1 MRFTPSLA
9 STVITDETTD
19 IIADHTEIVEE
30 DSLSV
35 IDLDGGNT
43 TSPSF
48 LPTSVS
54 YTLDSFDELPQN
66 EPTTVSVPI
75 DTTVLDN
82 PVQSLS
88 WRPST
93 ELSALSAPTPRA
105 KLNMR
110 PHSTIEVL
118 SSASTS
124 TATNQSPST
133 SKPLVKEEIT
143 RSKLL
148 RRTFQHQNIPQLHTN
163 RTRPPCHQ
171 NPIQSAKR
179 AILCLDFLR
188 ITTRRTRTQRK
199 RRTIV

>member
-1 MRFTPSLA
+1 M
-9 STVITDETTD
+9 
-19 IIADHTEIVEE
+19 EE

-54 YTLDSFDELPQN
+54 YTPDSFDELPQN
-66 EPTTVSVPI
+66 EPTADSVPI
-75 DTTVLDN
+75 NTAALDD

-93 ELSALSAPTPRA
+93 ELLASSAPTPRA
-105 KLNMR
+105 KFNTR

-163 RTRPPCHQ
+163 QTRPFCRQ

-179 AILCLDFLR
+179 AILCLNFLR
-188 ITTRRTRTQRK
+188 VTVRRTRTQR
-199 RRTIV
+199 RRQTIV